1 MRLFMA
7 TLSTETNTFSN
18 MPTAMSGFQAYFLRH
33 GTATQE
39 PPNLMTEAL
48 HLWRERAEAYG
59 WDVTESLAAIA
70 EPAGRTTKDCY
81 EKLVQEILAD
91 LENAGGAD
99 VILLQLHG
107 AMVAEGIDDCEGDVL
122 RRVRRICPNATIGVS
137 LDQHCH
143 LTQAMLDESDLI
155 ICFKEYPHDDASA
168 RALELFDLARRTHA
182 GEIRPVMRMFDCR
195 MINLYLTKAGPMR
208 AFVDGMTE
216 LEKEPGILSI
226 SLGHGFPWGDVADV
240 GARMLVVSDDDP
252 DLAAKLAKQLGQ
264 TFFDLR
270 HEVSCDPLPLC
281 AALNQAERAKQGPVV
296 LADMGDNSGGGA
308 PGDSTF
314 LLQALLER
322 GFRNVATG
330 VYWDPMVVQL
340 CQDAGEGASLRLR
353 LGGKTSVESGDP
365 VDLSVRVMRIKSGLG
380 QHLGQGLEPLGTM
393 VWLRAENELDIL
405 VNDLRTQVYH
415 PEAFEQMGVELS
427 QKAIVT
433 VKSLFHFYAPFSEIA
448 SEIIQVATPGGTS
461 PRFEDLPLTKSSGY
475 WPKVQNP
482 FEPGPR

>member
-48 HLWRERAEAYG
+48 HLWRDRAEALG

-81 EKLVQEILAD
+81 ETHWCRRSWRILRARQAQM
-91 LENAGGAD
+91 LSCFNCT
-99 VILLQLHG
+99 VRWWRKR
-107 AMVAEGIDDCEGDVL
+107 IDDCEGDVL

-168 RALELFDLARRTHA
+168 RAEELFDLARRTQA
-182 GEIRPVMRMFDCR
+182 GEIRPVMRMYDCR

-208 AFVDGMTE
+208 AFVDSMTE
-216 LEKEPGILSI
+216 LEKKPGILSI

-252 DLAAKLAKQLGQ
+252 DLAAQMAEKLGQ
-264 TFFDLR
+264 AFFDLR
-270 HEVSCDPLPLC
+270 QEVSCDPLSLC
-281 AALNQAERAKQGPVV
+281 AALDQAAEATQGPMV

-353 LGGKTSVESGDP
+353 IGGKTSVESGDP

-380 QHLGQGLEPLGTM
+380 QHLGQGLEPLGTL
-393 VWLRAENELDIL
+393 VWLRAENEVDIL

-415 PEAFEQMGVELS
+415 PEAFEQMGIELS
-427 QKAIVT
+427 RKDIVT

-475 WPKVQNP
+475 WPKVQHP
-482 FEPGPR
+482 FDP